1 MLSAIN
7 WHDMSESPPPYK
19 TLLLLTEDGALCVGS
34 YRRYDGKLI
43 RTINLG
49 ISDDLL
55 VRKAG
60 GTVLWAELPSREEIE
75 AFIYNW
81 KESV

>member
-1 MLSAIN
+1 MLKEIN

-60 GTVLWAELPSREEIE
+60 STVLWAELPSREEIE
-75 AFIYNW
+75 AFIYNR
-81 KESV
+81 KENV